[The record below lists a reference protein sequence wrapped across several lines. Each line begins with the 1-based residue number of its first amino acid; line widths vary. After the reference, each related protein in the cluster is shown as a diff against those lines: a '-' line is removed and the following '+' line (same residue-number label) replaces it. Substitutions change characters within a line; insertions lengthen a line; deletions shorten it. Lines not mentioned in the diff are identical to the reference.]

1 MNIENEKYLENIMMK
16 VLRKKSLNYTRS
28 TVTVKPSNEQIQTAL
43 LKANANRLTE
53 SARMQFPKTENY

>member
-1 MNIENEKYLENIMMK
+1 MK
-16 VLRKKSLNYTRS
+16 TQLNYVRS
-28 TVTVKPSNEQIQTAL
+28 SVTVKPANEQIQTAL